1 MVLDE
6 VDLDVSN
13 EDPAHRRQHSVR
25 AGLDRVKRTPS
36 CQAREVLTQS
46 CDSEQVQR
54 RKEAFPRR
62 VSTLGFSSSAG
73 SQGAPRESPYTL
85 LN

>member
-1 MVLDE
+1 MFLDE

-36 CQAREVLTQS
+36 CQALEALTCHVTVS
-46 CDSEQVQR
+46 KHKR
-54 RKEAFPRR
+54 RSF
-62 VSTLGFSSSAG
+62 STEGSSH
-73 SQGAPRESPYTL
+73 L
-85 LN
+85 